1 MAKERCDE
9 RGQGFRAKE
18 RYVLWS
24 AALRTRQRNT
34 DTSCASSVSPS
45 SSSSSSLSSG
55 QMVSNS
61 KQERR
66 INFPVSV
73 VAG

>member
-34 DTSCASSVSPS
+34 DTSCASSVSQ
-45 SSSSSSLSSG
+45 SSSSSLSSE
-55 QMVSNS
+55 QMVPNS
-61 KQERR
+61 KQEHE
-66 INFPVSV
+66 
-73 VAG
+73 